1 MQNVRHAKL
10 ADERSIGDEVPRIV
24 DIGVLGEIPDV
35 DAALFC
41 LTILL
46 WPSRGYDL
54 NEASPSRRLH
64 KTPTVIGSQAPDP
77 RHFGF
82 ANATL
87 ARPPESGDCSEISE
101 AEIAQRWVIV
111 GTAAEL
117 PVIFALA
124 LLDRQIVDAG
134 DPQTHQSVVV
144 ELPVFVA
151 V

>member
-1 MQNVRHAKL
+1 MSNPIDLVLREAHIAG
-10 ADERSIGDEVPRIV
+10 SGPGVV
-24 DIGVLGEIPDV
+24 DIGVLEEIPDV
-35 DAALFC
+35 EAAPFC

-87 ARPPESGDCSEISE
+87 ARPPESGDGLEISE
-101 AEIAQRWVIV
+101 AEIAQRRVIV

-117 PVIFALA
+117 PIIFALA

-134 DPQTHQSVVV
+134 DPKPHQQHCGDNQIQ
-144 ELPVFVA
+144 
-151 V
+151 